1 VTSPAGPAQVLR
13 ANWREGARRD
23 GTRFA
28 FTCPAARRYKHQW
41 YWDSCFHAV
50 AWSHVDRSRA
60 KEELRT
66 LLRAGRADGFVP
78 HTAFWQASP
87 RWRRAPLYATARIVG
102 DAATSSIQTPLLAVA
117 WERAGAGDP
126 AFVAEGRAPLAAHA
140 RWLCRE
146 RDPDGDGLITIMLP
160 DESGCDDSPKYDDV
174 YGRLAHWRPGYARLV
189 QRCRRA
195 RWSARAFAAACDEHV
210 EDVLVNVAHAL
221 SLRALHRMTGEP
233 EWAARAER
241 VETALLERCWDPR
254 RGLFLDLAGRSE
266 RRVDVS
272 TWSALTPLA
281 LGDAIPRDIRERV
294 ADEHLLHPRRY
305 GARFGVPSVSM
316 EEPSFRP
323 GFDAF
328 RTWRGAAW
336 VCTAWLLVGG
346 LRALGASAEADR
358 VAHGVLDAVDRGG
371 LREYY
376 HPRTG
381 AGHGEHRFGMSALV
395 LDLPA
400 GFSPAPARV
409 GDA

>member
-1 VTSPAGPAQVLR
+1 MTPLDAAGVLR
-13 ANWREGARRD
+13 ANWREGVRRD

-28 FTCPAARRYKHQW
+28 FTCPAPRRYKHQW

-50 AWSHVDRSRA
+50 AWSRVDPARA
-60 KEELRT
+60 REELRT
-66 LLRAGRADGFVP
+66 LVRAGRSDGFVP

-87 RWRRAPLYATARIVG
+87 RWRRAPLYATARVLG

-117 WERAGAGDP
+117 WERAAAEDRT
-126 AFVAEGRAPLAAHA
+126 FIAEGLAPLAAHA
-140 RWLCRE
+140 RWLARE

-160 DESGCDDSPKYDDV
+160 DESGLDDSPKYDAV
-174 YGRLAHWRPGYARLV
+174 YGRLAHWRPGHARLV

-195 RWSARAFAAACDEHV
+195 RWSARTYVAGCDEHV

-221 SLRALHRMTGEP
+221 SLRALFRMSGDV
-233 EWAARAER
+233 EWAERASR

-254 RGLFLDLAGRSE
+254 RGLFFDLAGRHE
-266 RRVDVS
+266 RRVEVS
-272 TWSALTPLA
+272 TWSSLAPLA
-281 LGDAIPRDIRERV
+281 LGDALPRDVRERL
-294 ADEHLLHPRRY
+294 AEEHLLNPRRY

-336 VCTAWLLVGG
+336 TCTAWLLAGG
-346 LRALGASAEADR
+346 LRALGAADEADR
-358 VAHGVLDAVDRGG
+358 LAHNALDAIARSG

-381 AGHGEHRFGMSALV
+381 AGHGEHRFGMSALA
-395 LDLPA
+395 LDLPRGFDPA
-400 GFSPAPARV
+400 GPGV
-409 GDA
+409 